1 MSSPP
6 LAQVFE
12 LDKDQMTEKIKSSYG
27 SNCKEISFLP
37 ENTVIEKTETSLVF
51 LAVLVL
57 LFPWAILEDFSQTS
71 DGDKPI

>member
-6 LAQVFE
+6 VAQVFE

-37 ENTVIEKTETSLVF
+37 ENTVIEKTIRDLLSFLSSFSVIISLSHF
-51 LAVLVL
+51 GR
-57 LFPWAILEDFSQTS
+57 FFS
-71 DGDKPI
+71 D